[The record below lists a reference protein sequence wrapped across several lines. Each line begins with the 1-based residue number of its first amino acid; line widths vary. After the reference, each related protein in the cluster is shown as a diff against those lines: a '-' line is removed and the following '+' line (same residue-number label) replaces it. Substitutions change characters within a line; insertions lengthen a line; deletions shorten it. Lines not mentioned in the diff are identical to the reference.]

1 MFRRERKR
9 FYGYLANAYSS
20 AHVRCRMTGA
30 ASGARAI
37 VHDPMQ
43 RKRAFRPFTYPAR
56 SQTNLFNTMSG
67 HNKWSKIKYTKA
79 AADAKKGKIF
89 ARYAHEIT
97 LAVKQGGSD
106 PDMNP
111 RLRAAIDGAKSVS
124 TPKENI
130 ERAIKKGAGD
140 MGGAVIQEITY
151 EGYGPN
157 GTALLIEIATDNTN
171 RSNSEIRTIFTK
183 NGGSIATPGSVAYQ
197 FDRKGE
203 VRLLSETLDEDSS
216 MELAMDAGADDVE
229 PGENDNEW
237 VFTTPP
243 TELGNVA
250 SALRAAGHML
260 TSMKLIYVPQNV
272 TVITDLEVAKKATR
286 LFELLDDYDDT
297 LNVFSN
303 FDIAEELLE
312 QLDA

>member
-1 MFRRERKR
+1 
-9 FYGYLANAYSS
+9 
-20 AHVRCRMTGA
+20 
-30 ASGARAI
+30 
-37 VHDPMQ
+37 
-43 RKRAFRPFTYPAR
+43 
-56 SQTNLFNTMSG
+56 MSG

-79 AADAKKGKIF
+79 AADAKKGKVF

-130 ERAIKKGAGD
+130 ERAIKKGAGEL
-140 MGGAVIQEITY
+140 GGATIQEVLY
-151 EGYGPN
+151 EGYGPS
-157 GTALLIEIATDNTN
+157 GTALLIEVATDNTN
-171 RSNSEIRTIFTK
+171 RSNSELRTIFTK

-203 VRLLSETLDEDSS
+203 VRLIAEGLDEDKA

-229 PGENDNEW
+229 AGDNENEW
-237 VFTTPP
+237 VFTTSP
-243 TELGNVA
+243 TELGNV
-250 SALRAAGHML
+250 SNALRETGNTI
-260 TSMKLIYVPQNV
+260 TSMKLVYVPQNV

-286 LFELLDDYDDT
+286 LYELFDDYDDT
-297 LNVFSN
+297 LNVFTN
-303 FDIAEELLE
+303 FDIAEDLLD